1 MKAATCERLACFSN
15 SPRIIK
21 FEDCISESGKG
32 ANTRSGYLGK
42 SLGDLDIMC
51 FTAPQ
56 NGAAEQFSSAL
67 LKILSLALVKA
78 VICQFYMAGLTTV
91 VCISLYIQM
100 FRC

>member
-1 MKAATCERLACFSN
+1 M
-15 SPRIIK
+15 
-21 FEDCISESGKG
+21 G
-32 ANTRSGYLGK
+32 ANTRSGYFGK

-51 FTAPQ
+51 FTASQ

-67 LKILSLALVKA
+67 LKILSLALVKT